1 MNRDMI
7 ILLKSIYKNTIDR
20 NQYNLRLDEIM
31 ATFNKNKLRVKQL
44 IAVEERLL
52 KDKVSEVKHLFF
64 FNIAVCDIGLFSF
77 LFR

>member
-1 MNRDMI
+1 MI

-20 NQYNLRLDEIM
+20 NQYNLRLDEIV
-31 ATFNKNKLRVKQL
+31 AAFNQNKLRVKQL

-64 FNIAVCDIGLFSF
+64 FNIVVCDIGLFSF

>member
-52 KDKVSEVKHLFF
+52 KDKVSEVKHL
-64 FNIAVCDIGLFSF
+64 IF
-77 LFR
+77 L